1 MGKKLSLVG
10 VALVGFLGP
19 LEYSVVMPSLWFYLK
34 EFGNES
40 QIFYSVVLSSFS
52 FAHMCS
58 SPLVGWLADKRSMKE
73 LLALGMLVSA
83 VGHVIYALAWDEWGV
98 LLGRFVAGLGAAN
111 YTLISVYVARITT
124 VDDRTT
130 VTARLNIFTEM
141 GLLLGPAFAI
151 LFEQIDFALG
161 PFEVNKYTAP
171 GYLMLIMCLLLMVYL
186 LLFFENP
193 GPSTTP
199 LSPTDPALAA
209 PINAHENDSE
219 IQGEGQDETSALLRA
234 KGSNTTTRETA
245 AEAETAATTPTTTT
259 RGTLSRILT
268 RGTITVLFAQF
279 ILFFNQTAMEAI
291 LAPLTEEFFGFTPFE
306 NSLIFVGI
314 TVVFLLMYLLISLIS
329 HRVQDRTLI
338 AIGLATES
346 VSLLLSMLLFVF
358 LEAPPFWLFALV
370 TSLFVVGLPFFFCCT
385 SSLITKL
392 VEERDVG
399 LTSGFLSS
407 AMQLANIAGPLW
419 GGSFSI
425 EPWLP
430 FAGELGVVCL
440 LIVFFTFSFKS
451 LYIPKASKPPAALTT

>member
-10 VALVGFLGP
+10 VAMVGFLGP
-19 LEYSVVMPSLWFYLK
+19 LEYSVVMPSLWFYLQ

-58 SPLVGWLADKRSMKE
+58 SPLVGYLADRRSMKE
-73 LLALGMLVSA
+73 LLAVGMFVSA
-83 VGHVIYALAWDEWGV
+83 VGHVFYALAWDKWGV
-98 LLGRFVAGLGAAN
+98 LLGRFIAGLGAAN
-111 YTLISVYVARITT
+111 YTLVSVYVAKITT
-124 VDDRTT
+124 VDDRTA
-130 VTARLNIFTEM
+130 VTARLNIFMEM

-151 LFEQIDFALG
+151 VFEQIDFTLG
-161 PFEVNKYTAP
+161 PFVVNKYTAP

-186 LLFFENP
+186 LIFFENP
-193 GPSTTP
+193 VAPTAS
-199 LSPTDPALAA
+199 SPPAPALAA
-209 PINAHENDSE
+209 PINANENDDDGKDHDDDSPA
-219 IQGEGQDETSALLRA
+219 GMGQDETSALLRSGEA
-234 KGSNTTTRETA
+234 NTATA
-245 AEAETAATTPTTTT
+245 APPPTKATA
-259 RGTLSRILT
+259 RGALSRILT
-268 RGTITVLFAQF
+268 RATVTVLFAQF

-291 LAPLTEEFFGFTPFE
+291 LAPLTEEYFDFSPFE

-314 TVVFLLMYLLISLIS
+314 TVVFLLMYLLISLIG

-346 VSLLLSMLLFVF
+346 TALLLSTLLFV
-358 LEAPPFWLFALV
+358 LLDRPPFWLFAIV
-370 TSLFVVGLPFFFCCT
+370 TGLFVVGLPFFFCCT

-407 AMQLANIAGPLW
+407 VMQLANIAGPLW

-430 FAGELGVVCL
+430 FAGELVVVCL

-451 LYIPKASKPPAALTT
+451 LYIPKGTKPSTTTT